1 MSKANIISEENMSL
15 KEEKIL
21 KKEILDMM
29 QKDFNELQEIISEI
43 LRTRDLDKKK
53 LGEAYYLMQRL
64 NIELNK
70 LISLIS

>member
-53 LGEAYYLMQRL
+53 
-64 NIELNK
+64 
-70 LISLIS
+70 